1 VVHAPLM
8 QSDVSVC
15 LLLLDWAS
23 NFWSRTGTANP
34 RTVTVDTIISIAI
47 KLPENFSIGYTLKEY
62 EANNVIKFLNVVFC
76 NIYLKSRG

>member
-8 QSDVSVC
+8 HSDVSVC
-15 LLLLDWAS
+15 LLLMDWAS

-34 RTVTVDTIISIAI
+34 RTATVDTIISIAI
-47 KLPENFSIGYTLKEY
+47 KLPENLSIGYTLKEH